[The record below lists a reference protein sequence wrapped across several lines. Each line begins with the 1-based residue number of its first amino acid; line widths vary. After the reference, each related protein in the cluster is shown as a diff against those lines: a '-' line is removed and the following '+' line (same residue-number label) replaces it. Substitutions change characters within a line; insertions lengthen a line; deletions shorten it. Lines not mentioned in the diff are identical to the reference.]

1 LNLLFKIQIF
11 VISIVYLIVIWKS
24 ILSHILWG
32 KTKFHHNGK
41 VFIDFFLNVAM
52 SFTNVHSSLDE
63 INGELRNVE
72 ERRETL
78 IKNTRDVI
86 ILCSKSIVALH
97 NNEMD
102 EARNKITQAMV
113 MLDKFREYAKT
124 DLHKYIAVAEQEL
137 VEAYMLKS
145 IVEESSLPSKREL
158 NVLGSSYLTGL
169 LDCIGEVKRMV
180 YDRMRVGKAGDATKL
195 FGIMQDLYS
204 MVYPFSVYDNLIP
217 GLRRKLDVSKMLI
230 EDIRAVITEETRRAI
245 MIDAVDNL
253 QKNFLN
259 KH

>member
-1 LNLLFKIQIF
+1 
-11 VISIVYLIVIWKS
+11 
-24 ILSHILWG
+24 
-32 KTKFHHNGK
+32 
-41 VFIDFFLNVAM
+41 M
-52 SFTNVHSSLDE
+52 SFTSVHSSLEE
-63 INGELRNVE
+63 INRELRNIE
-72 ERRETL
+72 ERREIL
-78 IKNTRDVI
+78 IKNTRDMVM
-86 ILCSKSIVALH
+86 LCSKSIIALH

-102 EARNKITQAMV
+102 NACIKISQAKI
-113 MLDKFREYAKT
+113 MLDKFKEYAKT
-124 DLHKYIAVAEQEL
+124 DLQKYIAVAEQEF
-137 VEAYMLKS
+137 VEAYVLKS
-145 IVEESSLPSKREL
+145 IVEESSLPSKTEL
-158 NVLGSSYLTGL
+158 NVSGSSYLTGL

-195 FGIMQDLYS
+195 FAIMQDLYS
-204 MVYPFSVYDNLIP
+204 IVYPFSVYDNLIP